1 MLPPSSVPP
10 LPPVRSRW
18 RSLRLRLVLLTLAPF
33 ALAACG
39 NDNPVGLDLVDTTEG
54 TPGQTNLPA
63 GATTAIEEDDFMA
76 GVLDGDTN
84 RVGARRAL
92 VGRVSDPVLGTTITA
107 TGLVDFFAPVA
118 ITSANLDSFRAE
130 PVRSATL
137 VLTRDR
143 YTNGDTTATL
153 RLVLRPV
160 VAELP
165 ALGGAVDTTYSFGA
179 PITTVTMA
187 PTDTT
192 VRIELPATWVAA
204 NDTTLRSRV
213 FPNVFRGFALD
224 ADATTGNLVRG
235 FTYSGTRLEAIA
247 GDDTVR
253 FAAGKLGTLLNRT
266 GTPTAGSGRIVLQDG
281 VPVAY
286 DLTFRTDT
294 LGVSSKGLARA
305 AVVAELDTMVL
316 KTPGFRRGTPSVE
329 LIGVDASGKI
339 VVAPNGAARVR
350 ALGTLNRGRLVFT
363 STSLTQH
370 LQQVL
375 LGQTQGVAA
384 YRIRTLTAP
393 ATLDALVIRTDAG
406 FAPRFLLT
414 LVDPS

>member
-1 MLPPSSVPP
+1 MLPPSSVAPP
-10 LPPVRSRW
+10 PHTRSRW
-18 RSLRLRLVLLTLAPF
+18 RSLRLRLVLLTLAPL

-39 NDNPVGLDLVDTTEG
+39 NDNPVGLDLVDTGEG
-54 TPGQTNLPA
+54 VPGQTNLPA
-63 GATTAIEEDDFMA
+63 RATTAVEENDFMA
-76 GVLDGDTN
+76 GIVDGDTS

-92 VGRVSDPVLGTTITA
+92 LGRVTDPVLGTVTSA
-107 TGLVDFFAPVA
+107 TGLVDFFAPA
-118 ITSANLDSFRAE
+118 ALSSSNLDSFRAE

-137 VLTRDR
+137 VLQRDR
-143 YTNGDTTATL
+143 YTSGDSTATL

-160 VAELP
+160 LAELP
-165 ALGGAVDTTYSFGA
+165 AVGGPVDTTYALGA
-179 PITTVTMA
+179 PITTFAMA
-187 PTDTT
+187 PADTT
-192 VRIELPATWVAA
+192 VRVELPAAWVAA

-213 FPNVFRGFALD
+213 FPNVFRGFALE
-224 ADATTGNLVRG
+224 ADGATGNLVRG
-235 FTYSGTRLEAIA
+235 FTYTGTRLEAIA

-253 FAAGKLGTLLNRT
+253 FAAGKLGTLLSRT
-266 GTPTAGSGRIVLQDG
+266 GTPTAGTGRIVLQDG
-281 VPVAY
+281 VPVGY

-294 LGVSSKGLARA
+294 LGVANQGLARA
-305 AVVAELDTMVL
+305 AVVADLDTTVL
-316 KTPGFRRGTPSVE
+316 RTPGFRRGTPAVE
-329 LIGVDASGKI
+329 LIGVDASGNI
-339 VVAPNGAARVR
+339 VLAANGAARVR

-363 STSLTQH
+363 SAALTQH

-393 ATLDALVIRTDAG
+393 ATLDAFVIRTDAG